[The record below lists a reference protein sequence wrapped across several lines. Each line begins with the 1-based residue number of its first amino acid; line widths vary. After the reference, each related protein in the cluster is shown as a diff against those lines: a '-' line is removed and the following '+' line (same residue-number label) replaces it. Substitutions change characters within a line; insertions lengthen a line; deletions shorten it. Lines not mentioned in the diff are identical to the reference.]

1 MTLIKAITK
10 YISGHRISL
19 IAILCLF
26 GLYVQSGQP
35 AKKTRK
41 KSDERIYL
49 VHSDELKY
57 DHFGN
62 NPDAQVVK
70 GNVHFT
76 HQGAQLWC
84 DSAYFFQ
91 EANSVKAFGHVRF
104 KQGDTLSLNCRYAE
118 YDGLGQMMRA
128 RYDVVLRHRKQTLTT
143 DSLDYDRL
151 YNYAYFFEGESLLT
165 VKTSWWLTG
174 GNTIWIPARRYSGL
188 M

>member
-1 MTLIKAITK
+1 MTLIKAISR
-10 YISGHRISL
+10 YISGHRVSL
-19 IAILCLF
+19 VAILCLF
-26 GLYVQSGQP
+26 GLYVQSSLP

-70 GNVHFT
+70 GKVHFI

-91 EANSVKAFGHVRF
+91 EANSVKAFGNVRF
-104 KQGDTLSLNCRYAE
+104 KQGDTLSMTCRYAE
-118 YDGLGQMMRA
+118 YDGQGQMLRA
-128 RYDVVLRHRKQTLTT
+128 R
-143 DSLDYDRL
+143 
-151 YNYAYFFEGESLLT
+151 
-165 VKTSWWLTG
+165 
-174 GNTIWIPARRYSGL
+174 
-188 M
+188 